1 MLRIIS
7 RHMRIIKP
15 KYIAIA
21 AVTIGVI
28 GYLLTIAIAGISLTP
43 WWWIVPG
50 ALGAALLTGLSM
62 WPAWRQLTGRAGFT
76 PNFLT
81 HIAAAT
87 GIALAAVYGLN
98 FIASPTRQPE
108 RVVCTVDRL
117 YRTEHHHTR
126 RLRKG
131 RYIADGPIYYRYHA
145 HVTLPDGQQCRVDIN
160 DKRYR
165 RLKRH
170 RSDTIHV
177 TLRPGLL
184 GIRTIHP

>member
-1 MLRIIS
+1 MS
-7 RHMRIIKP
+7 IIKP
-15 KYIAIA
+15 RHIAIT
-21 AVTIGVI
+21 AVSIGVI
-28 GYLLTIAIAGISLTP
+28 GYLLTIAMAGISLTP
-43 WWWIVPG
+43 WWWIVLG
-50 ALGAALLTGLSM
+50 ALGAALLTGLSL
-62 WPAWRQLTGRAGFT
+62 WPAWRPLTCREGFT

-81 HIAAAT
+81 HIAVAT
-87 GIALAAVYGLN
+87 GIALAAVYSLN
-98 FIASPTRQPE
+98 FIASPTRLPE
-108 RVVCTVDRL
+108 KVVCTLDRL

-145 HVTLPDGQQCRVDIN
+145 KVTFPDGRHHRLDMGES
-160 DKRYR
+160 RYR